1 MKMLT
6 PSPKRMTGSERG
18 NSKQL
23 LLLSEKLADDI
34 ATARLA
40 PGRRVS
46 MKSLAQWLR
55 TTPETVETILPPFLE
70 INMVTRDGQ
79 DVIIATVDRT
89 DLLPRLDSRLP
100 LEQMIA
106 RNASKNVLPE
116 QLANMRDNIAHM
128 KRCATLGDIDGY
140 MLADR
145 KLEHVIGA
153 ASLLPEQFEQLAV
166 MKREFRR
173 AWLAYNRLRD
183 LSEPAGLRHN
193 LVESIAAHDPV
204 MAEKA
209 VAAFIDYLRRSF

>member
-6 PSPKRMTGSERG
+6 PSPKRTTSSERG

-40 PGRRVS
+40 PGRRFS
-46 MKSLAQWLR
+46 IKSLAQWLR
-55 TTPETVETILPPFLE
+55 TTSETAEIILPAFLDS
-70 INMVTRDGQ
+70 NMVARDGQ
-79 DVIIATVDRT
+79 DVIIASVDRT
-89 DLLPRLDSRLP
+89 GLLPRLDSRLP
-100 LEQMIA
+100 LEQLIA
-106 RNASKNVLPE
+106 RNASTKATPE
-116 QLANMRDNIAHM
+116 QIANMRENTAHM
-128 KRCATLGDIDGY
+128 KRCATIGDIDGY
-140 MLADR
+140 MRADR
-145 KLEHVIGA
+145 QLEQIIGS
-153 ASLLPEQFEQLAV
+153 ASQLPDQLEQLAL

-193 LVESIAAHDPV
+193 LVESIAANNPEK
-204 MAEKA
+204 AEKA